1 MREGQNL
8 EKIVNLEPS
17 EDIILKI
24 IINRHG
30 PKLKAAGE
38 KDTKADYFADWV
50 KQGFDDMNIKT
61 GKGLVHI
68 SSSTVERAKNSAEI
82 MKNEVVLTDH
92 RNKNVHLK
100 EKLAVPYQPLGEAKD
115 EKYAVDLET
124 IIKMQKN
131 LEPSV
136 REKIEQ
142 EHPDLAPEEQEAEI
156 RNIIDTQVLTEMFN
170 DHQRNQEQK
179 KFKTSYRDMADN
191 FASRY
196 LKFYKYLSILENSRA
211 DEKQPAG
218 EPYLQIDVS
227 HSFPITSFLK
237 KYLVFEDGQKADDL
251 DPKTFF
257 EKTGGVIGESES
269 LTLDYIKKGDK
280 KIIKVSG
287 KNFTGYINYEQ

>member
-1 MREGQNL
+1 MRESESL
-8 EKIVNLEPS
+8 EKIIGPEKS

-38 KDTKADYFADWV
+38 KNTKADYFADWV
-50 KQGFDDMNIKT
+50 KQGFDNMNIKA

-68 SSSTVERAKNSAEI
+68 SSSPVERAEHSAKI
-82 MKNEVVLTDH
+82 MKNELDSTEH
-92 RNKNVHLK
+92 RGKGVYLK
-100 EKLAVPYQPLGEAKD
+100 KELEVPYQPSGEAKNK
-115 EKYAVDLET
+115 KYAEDFET
-124 IIKMQKN
+124 IIEMQKN
-131 LEPSV
+131 IEPSI
-136 REKIEQ
+136 REKVSQ
-142 EHPDLAPEEQEAEI
+142 ECADLTPEEQEAEI
-156 RNIIDTQVLTEMFN
+156 RNIIDIQVLTEMFN
-170 DHQRNQEQK
+170 DSQRNQEQK
-179 KFKTSYRDMADN
+179 KFKTSYCDLADN

-196 LKFYKYLSILENSRA
+196 LGFSKYLDVLNNLRA
-211 DEKQPAG
+211 DGKQPAG

-251 DPKTFF
+251 DSKTFF

-269 LTLDYIKKGDK
+269 LVLDYIKKGDK